1 MTLLQY
7 LRIIWVRKRLVL
19 GLFLALSAAG
29 IALTLWLPKQ
39 YTAETSLIVE
49 VRIDPALGAIAPAL
63 AAPSYMATQVEIMRS
78 ERVASQAVAILGV
91 ERSPTAVAQWREATN
106 QKIPLERYFATVLER
121 GLTVEPSPGSNV
133 MNLTFSS
140 QDPIFAQAAANAFA
154 QAYMDVSVQL
164 RVAPARQ
171 SATFL
176 EDQSKTLRA
185 NLERAQGRL
194 SKYQQDKGIVVSDE
208 RIDQEDARYNA
219 LIAQLA
225 MAQAEQVE
233 TAARQRNSGRE
244 NSPDVLLSP
253 AVQGLK
259 AQLAAAQTKLTE
271 ISSIV
276 GKNHPQRK
284 QLEAQ
289 IAELQRQLN
298 AETARVAGAAYVSNR
313 GNEQRVAALQAMAD
327 AQKKRMLS
335 LRSDRDQIAV
345 YARDVEAAQR
355 AYDAVAQRLSQLNLE
370 GQNNQANTRLLSP
383 AVEPLEPSKSKTLK
397 GIVAS
402 LLGALAVGI
411 AAALGLEMLDRRVR
425 SIDDL
430 VSLSNVPLIGV
441 MRPAGSRRPVF
452 RRLVVAPPRYPPRP
466 ALTMTGMRP

>member
-1 MTLLQY
+1 VTFLQY
-7 LRIIWVRKRLVL
+7 LRVVWVRRRLVL

-29 IALTLWLPKQ
+29 IGLTLSLPKQ
-39 YTAETSLIVE
+39 YTAETSLIIE

-78 ERVASQAVAILGV
+78 ERVASRAVAILGV
-91 ERSPTAVAQWREATN
+91 ERSPIAVAQWREATN

-154 QAYMDVSVQL
+154 QAYMDVSVEL

-176 EDQSKTLRA
+176 EDQSKTLRG
-185 NLERAQGRL
+185 NLEQAQSRL
-194 SKYQQDKGIVVSDE
+194 SKYQQDKGIVVSEE
-208 RIDQEDARYNA
+208 RIDQEDARYSA

-225 MAQAEQVE
+225 MAQAERVE
-233 TAARQRNSGRE
+233 TSARQRNSGRD

-259 AQLAAAQTKLTE
+259 AQLAAAQTRLTE

-276 GKNHPQRK
+276 GKNHPTRK

-289 IAELQRQLN
+289 IVELQRQI
-298 AETARVAGAAYVSNR
+298 ATETNRVAGAAYASNR
-313 GNEQRVAALQAMAD
+313 GNEQRVAELQAMVD
-327 AQKKRMLS
+327 AQKKKMLA

-345 YARDVEAAQR
+345 YGRDVETAQR
-355 AYDAVAQRLSQLNLE
+355 AYEAVAQRLSQLNLE

-402 LLGALAVGI
+402 LLGALVAGI
-411 AAALGLEMLDRRVR
+411 AVALGLEMLDRRVR
-425 SIDDL
+425 SVDDL
-430 VSLSNVPLIGV
+430 LSMSHVPLIGV

-452 RRLVVAPPRYPPRP
+452 RRLVVAPPRYAPRP
-466 ALTMTGMRP
+466 ALTATGMRP